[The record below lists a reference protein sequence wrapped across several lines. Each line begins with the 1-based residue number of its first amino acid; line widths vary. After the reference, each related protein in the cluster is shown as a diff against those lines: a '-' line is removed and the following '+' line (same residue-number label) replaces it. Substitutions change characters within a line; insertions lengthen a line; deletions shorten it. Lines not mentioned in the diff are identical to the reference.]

1 MTTLNKTKII
11 QIMKF
16 GLYLILGFTLPFVF
30 GTFFVLFLSYKGI
43 EYIVAIIFLIIG
55 YFAHYQFRNIARK
68 IGLINKRKIYW
79 LERTLNICALFL
91 WIVNAMTILIKY
103 ELMNS

>member
-1 MTTLNKTKII
+1 MGKIKIFKII
-11 QIMKF
+11 GF
-16 GLYLILGFTLPFVF
+16 GIYLVLGFTLPFVF

-55 YFAHYQFRNIARK
+55 YFAHYRFRNIARK

-91 WIVNAMTILIKY
+91 WIVNAMNILIKY